1 MTLGEA
7 AKAVG
12 IAAGVLILNLA
23 ATTAAVFVYALA
35 IAPGHPAAFYQAAAL
50 GIGAWSGPIGGAV
63 LFFLA
68 AAWVGGRRRERN
80 ALAFMLKAWLAYVVL
95 DIASGA
101 AMGAGGGM
109 LSWQMALSMALAL
122 LGALGGAVLARAGSR
137 R

>member
-12 IAAGVLILNLA
+12 LAAGILILNLT

-35 IAPGHPAAFYQAAAL
+35 IAPGHPVAFYQAAAPR
-50 GIGAWSGPIGGAV
+50 IGAWSGPAGGAA

-68 AAWVGGRRRERN
+68 GAWIGGRRPERN
-80 ALAFMLKAWLAYVVL
+80 AVAFMLKTWLAYAVL

-101 AMGAGGGM
+101 ALGDAGSM
-109 LSWQMALSMALAL
+109 PSWPMAASMALAL
-122 LGALGGAVLARAGSR
+122 LGGLAGAGLAGSR
-137 R
+137 RRR